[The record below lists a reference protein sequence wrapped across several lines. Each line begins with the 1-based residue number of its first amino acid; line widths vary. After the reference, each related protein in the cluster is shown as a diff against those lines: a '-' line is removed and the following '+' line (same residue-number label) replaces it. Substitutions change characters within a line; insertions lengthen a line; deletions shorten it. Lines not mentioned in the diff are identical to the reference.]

1 MFLPVRGRFR
11 VAKNYAWSDKH
22 SDQRRGELRIM
33 ESGSCQ
39 WQVLLARQTNMP
51 LEIANVTPGDRVSI
65 RAFLGRWGL
74 PVIEDSDGP
83 ASINASDFD
92 DLVRTMR
99 TALSLWSNGDTSGFA
114 RHLQAH
120 GRLAIEL
127 RYNPALA
134 PGSAPMYIEC
144 RDPASF
150 AWCQL
155 GQQEG
160 RNVEYRRCGRC
171 GTYFAIAGVEG
182 HRRSRQ
188 YCSDRCRVA
197 ANRGKKRTLTP
208 DLNPL

>member
-1 MFLPVRGRFR
+1 MFAPGR
-11 VAKNYAWSDKH
+11 ATQKAP
-22 SDQRRGELRIM
+22 QM
-33 ESGSCQ
+33 E
-39 WQVLLARQTNMP
+39 APFFEPR
-51 LEIANVTPGDRVSI
+51 PGSI
-65 RAFLGRWGL
+65 RAFLGRWGI

-99 TALSLWSNGDTSGFA
+99 TAISLRSNGDTSGFA
-114 RHLQAH
+114 RHFHAH

-127 RYNPALA
+127 RYDPALA

-150 AWCQL
+150 AGCQL

-197 ANRGKKRTLTP
+197 ANRAKKRTLTP